1 MMKLL
6 ILQSV
11 LFTRALT
18 EGASTTESF
27 IRMCLPWDSS
37 FDATMGALTLI
48 SLAAI
53 ALAVERFI
61 YFGKRRVNP
70 NKFFEKVKE
79 TFTTGGIPEVLALV
93 KNYDN
98 PFSHTVRVIFENYT
112 LSEDMIAEMAES
124 EILSQRVQMERFL
137 AGLNTIGNIA
147 PLMGLLGTVV
157 GLIQAFLNIAT
168 TGSGGP
174 AVVAQG
180 VGIAL
185 FTTEFGLIIA
195 VPTIFFYNYFA
206 KKSADTVDELETMM
220 RKVLKL
226 ISLSKGGSYESPKA

>member
-1 MMKLL
+1 MKLL

-11 LFTRALT
+11 LFARTMT

-27 IRMCLPWDSS
+27 IRMCLPWDAA
-37 FDATMGALTLI
+37 FDPTMGALTLI

-70 NKFFEKVKE
+70 TKFFEKVKE

-98 PFSHTVRVIFENYT
+98 PFSHMVRVTFENYT
-112 LSEDMIAEMAES
+112 LPEDLIAEMAES
-124 EILSQRVQMERFL
+124 EILNQRVQMERFL

-157 GLIQAFLNIAT
+157 GLVQAFLNIAT

-180 VGIAL
+180 VGVAL
-185 FTTEFGLIIA
+185 FTTEFGLIVAI
-195 VPTIFFYNYFA
+195 PTIFFYNYFA
-206 KKSADTVDELETMM
+206 KKSTDIVDELETMM
-220 RKVLKL
+220 RKLLKL
-226 ISLSKGGSYESPKA
+226 ISLSKGGSYENPKA